1 MTENE
6 IIKKKSILKL
16 ISNKINI
23 NQNNRDKKKQIKT
36 TKEDAIEYIFQ
47 FYTII
52 QIKKI
57 NRKNKNQIWRKHKF
71 NGCCEIL
78 KG

>member
-23 NQNNRDKKKQIKT
+23 NQNNRDQNKQIKT

-57 NRKNKNQIWRKHKF
+57 NRKNKNQI
-71 NGCCEIL
+71 
-78 KG
+78 

>member
-57 NRKNKNQIWRKHKF
+57 NRKNKNQI
-71 NGCCEIL
+71 
-78 KG
+78 

>member
-23 NQNNRDKKKQIKT
+23 NQNNGDQNKQIKT
-36 TKEDAIEYIFQ
+36 TNEDAIEYIFQ

-57 NRKNKNQIWRKHKF
+57 NRKNKNQI
-71 NGCCEIL
+71 
-78 KG
+78 

>member
-1 MTENE
+1 MSENE

-57 NRKNKNQIWRKHKF
+57 NRKNKNQI
-71 NGCCEIL
+71 
-78 KG
+78 

>member
-57 NRKNKNQIWRKHKF
+57 NRKNKNQIRRKHKF